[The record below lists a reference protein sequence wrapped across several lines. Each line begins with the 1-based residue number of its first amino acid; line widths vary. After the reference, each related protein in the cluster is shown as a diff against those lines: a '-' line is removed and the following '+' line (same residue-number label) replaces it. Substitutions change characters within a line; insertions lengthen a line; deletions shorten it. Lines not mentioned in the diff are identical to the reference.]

1 MAPQAIPNALS
12 TTLHSSPTSPREFNA
27 HGARR
32 FSCQNADIRPSS
44 DENGQDSVFFD
55 FPEPDPT
62 CRWIVLTPAG
72 RDSENCG
79 TPVLTVTGAACQR
92 VAIQSTFML
101 QFCCG
106 TGDCK
111 AAATK
116 HRRDVSSNDLFSR
129 SGSTG
134 ALYMMNKLSGLAV
147 APMYEGP
154 PIDQSKLRK
163 RDCGDFVVTEGP
175 YSSIGNPQRVSDDV
189 ACPATGECT
198 AELSKEASQSRT
210 ISSSLSVGKLC
221 SYSNRTKI
229 RPN

>member
-12 TTLHSSPTSPREFNA
+12 TTLHSSPTSPREFNT
-27 HGARR
+27 HDARR
-32 FSCQNADIRPSS
+32 FSCQNANIRPSS

-134 ALYMMNKLSGLAV
+134 ALYMMNKSSGLAV

-210 ISSSLSVGKLC
+210 ISSSLSVGKSC
-221 SYSNRTKI
+221 SYPSRTKI